1 MSLSVAVRKQLPAFE
16 LRVSLSVPAGNVLAV
31 IGPSGS
37 GKSTLLRILAGLDSP
52 DAGCIVL
59 NGASLLDTQAKL
71 SLPPQRRR
79 IALVFQDY
87 ALFPHMTLE
96 ENLLYAAGDKRA
108 AVELL
113 ERFGIASLR
122 GSLPAQLSGGERQ
135 RGAICQALAMKPA
148 ALLLDEPFSAL
159 DLENRLALRREVV
172 GLTRSM
178 GIPVVHVTHDLH
190 EALDVG
196 DMLLALRQGRDD
208 EEWKRRQLALL
219 AEEQKSREGLI
230 PPAPAVMNQSAAA

>member
-1 MSLSVAVRKQLPAFE
+1 MSLSVDVRKRLPAFE
-16 LRVSLSVPAGNVLAV
+16 LRVSFSLPAGEVLAV

-37 GKSTLLRILAGLDSP
+37 GKSTLLRILAGLDRP
-52 DAGCIVL
+52 DAGCIAL
-59 NGASLLDTQAKL
+59 NGSPLLETRTRL
-71 SLPPQRRR
+71 CLPPQRRR
-79 IALVFQDY
+79 MALVFQDY

-96 ENLLYAAGDKRA
+96 ENLLYAAADKRMA
-108 AVELL
+108 MELL

-122 GSLPAQLSGGERQ
+122 GSFPAQLSGGERQ

-178 GIPVVHVTHDLH
+178 GMPVVHVTHDLH

-196 DMLLALRQGRDD
+196 DMLLALRMGRSD

-219 AEEQKSREGLI
+219 AEERKPRHGAL
-230 PPAPAVMNQSAAA
+230 PPAPALVEQVVA